1 MHIINKNSHKGT
13 ITNDKGQFEIA
24 VIIGDRLQCTQINLK
39 SKQLIISREILNK
52 KNIEIEL
59 EENTYAL
66 DEFTLEKQKSIFY
79 VDPQMVEPPI
89 INAKTLNL
97 SYANTKPNT
106 NNSIVKLNSSMVLSI
121 DNLINTLNGNKRKKR
136 IVEKIASEDIS
147 LVQIRNYFTDDF
159 FITDLQIKKEHIN
172 PFSNY
177 CIKKNIISYFQRNKK
192 IKLTKVLMHESRTFP
207 QKINSDSIIVSKK

>member
-1 MHIINKNSHKGT
+1 VHIINKNSHKGT

-79 VDPQMVEPPI
+79 VDLQMVEPPI

-97 SYANTKPNT
+97 PYTNTKPKT
-106 NNSIVKLNSSMVLSI
+106 NNSIVKLNSGMVLSI
-121 DNLINTLNGNKRKKR
+121 DNLNGNKRKKR

-207 QKINSDSIIVSKK
+207 PKINSDSIIVSKK

>member
-24 VIIGDRLQCTQINLK
+24 VIIGDRLQFTHINLK

-79 VDPQMVEPPI
+79 VDLQMVEPPI

-97 SYANTKPNT
+97 PYANTKPNT
-106 NNSIVKLNSSMVLSI
+106 NNSIVKLNSGMVLNI

-177 CIKKNIISYFQRNKK
+177 CIK
-192 IKLTKVLMHESRTFP
+192 
-207 QKINSDSIIVSKK
+207 